1 MTRLDGV
8 LPCSIPSHPIPWMQ
22 VSIGQQW
29 GRSAMGTVRAHG
41 HPWPHPAGCWLPWAE
56 RCRAVIPSSCSGPR
70 QLTGL
75 LEHLPAKSLRCQ
87 PRVSSDNAKQPGEPA
102 KPSATFL
109 LLLLLPL
116 FHLLLLLSL
125 LAGRGSVLPP
135 WLGAPIAVPYGQGKG
150 PAHGA
155 ACIPS
160 TMALVSIQWD
170 PTLVPPRCSPPVK
183 PLHLDHASPL
193 SPVHLER
200 DGSPLLELSRSPQSG
215 EQSEPLSS
223 LNLLVRN

>member
-1 MTRLDGV
+1 
-8 LPCSIPSHPIPWMQ
+8 
-22 VSIGQQW
+22 
-29 GRSAMGTVRAHG
+29 MGTGRAHG
-41 HPWPHPAGCWLPWAE
+41 HPWLHPAGCWLPWAE

-75 LEHLPAKSLRCQ
+75 LERLPAKSLRCQ

-109 LLLLLPL
+109 LLLLL
-116 FHLLLLLSL
+116 LLLLLHVLLLL
-125 LAGRGSVLPP
+125 LAGRGSLLPP
-135 WLGAPIAVPYGQGKG
+135 RPGAPMAAPHGQGKG

-155 ACIPS
+155 ACSPS
-160 TMALVSIQWD
+160 AVALVSMQRD
-170 PTLVPPRCSPPVK
+170 PTLVPPQCSPHPHSQTPPPGPRV
-183 PLHLDHASPL
+183 PPFPS
-193 SPVHLER
+193 VHLER
-200 DGSPLLELSRSPQSG
+200 DGSPLSELSRFPQSG